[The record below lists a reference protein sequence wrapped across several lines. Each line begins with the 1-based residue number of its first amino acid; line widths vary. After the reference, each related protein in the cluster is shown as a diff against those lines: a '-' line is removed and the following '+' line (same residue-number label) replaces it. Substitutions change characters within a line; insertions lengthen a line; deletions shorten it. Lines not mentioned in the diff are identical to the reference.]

1 MVGPTTNY
9 IDSACFQA
17 AFLRSYLGY
26 TPILRYH
33 RPVVPRAV
41 ARSSSTTSCQE
52 CWKDSVDTP
61 LKYNMENRPIPKRK
75 FYLSGIIFRGKL
87 LNLRGEGYMFWDEVV
102 SFVQWSRGAVPR
114 FFFWQE
120 PSLEQWNQ
128 GHLRVDFIHIPY
140 TPNRKAKH
148 FFLDEHRDWGF
159 PTIFSSKGL
168 VHHPIET
175 TRKIWL
181 ALGFQV

>member
-26 TPILRYH
+26 IPILRYH

-114 FFFWQE
+114 FVFLTRTIARTVEPRAPSGWFYTYTVYPEPESQAFFFGWT
-120 PSLEQWNQ
+120 SWLGISN
-128 GHLRVDFIHIPY
+128 
-140 TPNRKAKH
+140 H
-148 FFLDEHRDWGF
+148 FL
-159 PTIFSSKGL
+159 K
-168 VHHPIET
+168 
-175 TRKIWL
+175 
-181 ALGFQV
+181 